1 MKTIYSV
8 YDQIAE
14 MLALLEP
21 EKLLA
26 IRATADSQERFN
38 FLSAKSKSTGLDAK
52 EKDELDHFIVLE
64 RLFRLAK
71 IRADGNMSNP
81 GWVNIKSF

>member
-1 MKTIYSV
+1 MKSIYSV
-8 YDQIAE
+8 YSEIAD
-14 MLALLEP
+14 MIARLEP

-26 IRATADSQERFN
+26 LQASAELQERFDLLAEKN
-38 FLSAKSKSTGLDAK
+38 KTAAISPQ

-71 IRADGNMSNP
+71 IRAEHS
-81 GWVNIKSF
+81 